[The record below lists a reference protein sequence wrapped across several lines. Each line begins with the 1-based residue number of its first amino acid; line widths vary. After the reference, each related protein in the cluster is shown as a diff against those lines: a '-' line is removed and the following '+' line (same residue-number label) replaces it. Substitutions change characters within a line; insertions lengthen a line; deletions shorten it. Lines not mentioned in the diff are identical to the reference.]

1 MGRWEVNANKLL
13 ATKESAHMY
22 AERLT
27 ELATALGFDGWL
39 EKLAHGL
46 TWIQKMR
53 YSVLSA
59 ISSTHFPFDLY
70 SINAFCSRQAC
81 LLPTPKGASCA
92 NYARC
97 VNQILQN
104 LTNMQSG
111 GQVDSWET
119 WNSFRL
125 LCEHHSQLFIALD
138 VLST

>member
-53 YSVLSA
+53 YSVLSV

-70 SINAFCSRQAC
+70 SINAFYSRQAC

-104 LTNMQSG
+104 LTNMQAC
-111 GQVDSWET
+111 
-119 WNSFRL
+119 L
-125 LCEHHSQLFIALD
+125 LPTPKGASCANNARCVNQILQNLTNMQLN
-138 VLST
+138 